1 MPLVARSFNPPKYK
15 LKTPIPKCSYTNRDS
30 CVVDFSYK
38 TFPRTFLIVSCIKY
52 IKILHQKN
60 NFMLL
65 YKTSEHSKM
74 QKEIKKSQILRWNLV
89 KAPCNMT
96 YPNVLHCLD

>member
-15 LKTPIPKCSYTNRDS
+15 LKTPIPKCSYTNRES

-38 TFPRTFLIVSCIKY
+38 TFPRTFLIASCIKY
-52 IKILHQKN
+52 IKILHLKN

-74 QKEIKKSQILRWNLV
+74 QKEIKKLKNRKFCGGIWL
-89 KAPCNMT
+89 K
-96 YPNVLHCLD
+96 LHAI